1 MVVVDIGCIGFVD
14 CYEMPKLGVFLIL
27 GGNIFK

>member
-1 MVVVDIGCIGFVD
+1 MVVVDIGCIGFAD